1 VKLHLTISCFVSY
14 CGCHIP
20 FEIWIAIME
29 RRDLQEV
36 IAISGRIVLKCI
48 LKKWFWNMWTAF
60 IWLSMGTS
68 GVLF

>member
-1 VKLHLTISCFVSY
+1 MKLHLTISCFVSY

-36 IAISGRIVLKCI
+36 IAITGRIILKCI
-48 LKKWFWNMWTAF
+48 EVILEYVNC
-60 IWLSMGTS
+60 IYL
-68 GVLF
+68 VLYGDQ